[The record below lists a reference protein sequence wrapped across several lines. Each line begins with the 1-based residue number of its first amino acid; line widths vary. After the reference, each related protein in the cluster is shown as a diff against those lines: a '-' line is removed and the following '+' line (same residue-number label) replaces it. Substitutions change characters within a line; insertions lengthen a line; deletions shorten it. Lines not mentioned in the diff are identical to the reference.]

1 MLAFPWDAL
10 RLISTLGHRESV
22 LATAGREGLARS
34 AAPAIRVGTSGE
46 LPQYT
51 SAPPSPSKFSLKPA
65 YYPVCRFIRLI
76 RPVSGDRL
84 VTVRRETLLFRAVT
98 GPCISADPIV

>member
-51 SAPPSPSKFSLKPA
+51 SAPPSPSKFSPNRPA
-65 YYPVCRFIRLI
+65 TRFAFLI
-76 RPVSGDRL
+76 AIPIGRFP
-84 VTVRRETLLFRAVT
+84 VTVWSPIPVKRSCS
-98 GPCISADPIV
+98 GP